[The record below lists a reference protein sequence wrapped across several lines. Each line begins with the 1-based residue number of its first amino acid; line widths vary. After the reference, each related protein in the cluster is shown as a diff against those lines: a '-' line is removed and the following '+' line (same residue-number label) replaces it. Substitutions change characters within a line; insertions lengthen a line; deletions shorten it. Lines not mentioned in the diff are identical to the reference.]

1 MQRQNFEMKK
11 KKKKADVQK
20 RLLADPV
27 EGKPASHQ
35 HAQMLLWRFVGMC
48 VCV

>member
-1 MQRQNFEMKK
+1 MFK
-11 KKKKADVQK
+11 K